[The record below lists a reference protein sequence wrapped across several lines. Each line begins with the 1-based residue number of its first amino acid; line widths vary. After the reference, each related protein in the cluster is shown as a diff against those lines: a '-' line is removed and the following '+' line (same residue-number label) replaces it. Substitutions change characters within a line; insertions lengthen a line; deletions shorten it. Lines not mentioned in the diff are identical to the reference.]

1 MPPGENQDIGVGE
14 LSRQVRE
21 VLVRFEGLA
30 ARLETQFVRSDNF
43 GLYKQLVDQA
53 LVHLQS
59 DASELKQAL
68 EKLPAATDLENLKSQ
83 IGNKASTS
91 SVTTLEERIKDLE
104 DDRRWLTRTVIGFIV
119 LGVLGAVFVAARLT
133 GGQ

>member
-59 DASELKQAL
+59 DASELKQAI

-83 IGNKASTS
+83 IGSKASTS